1 MEFKVYLQQSSFIQ
15 TEFTLHSYSAQLI
28 LWMVNNRNWRAAHS
42 WVGEH
47 WFEFAT
53 DGFYHHGWWATA
65 PQRRSLVMIV
75 TTTRTMMISQWW
87 NLWANFYRF
96 SKTLWT
102 FCIAGGSQDLA
113 NLCTA
118 TSLVNCSG
126 GFHFW
131 VAGLAFSPLSQPIWP
146 TWPAMYSWKH
156 FESVKLPL
164 RHFLVVIIVTFIRS
178 YL

>member
-65 PQRRSLVMIV
+65 PHRRSLVMIV

-87 NLWANFYRF
+87 KPLSHFLPIFQNIMTFLHCWWESGPRKFMYSNFFGELQWRF
-96 SKTLWT
+96 SL
-102 FCIAGGSQDLA
+102 
-113 NLCTA
+113 
-118 TSLVNCSG
+118 
-126 GFHFW
+126 
-131 VAGLAFSPLSQPIWP
+131 LSCRPCLFPIISAHMP

-164 RHFLVVIIVTFIRS
+164 RHFLVVIIFMVLIT
-178 YL
+178 

>member
-1 MEFKVYLQQSSFIQ
+1 
-15 TEFTLHSYSAQLI
+15 
-28 LWMVNNRNWRAAHS
+28 MVNNRNWRAAHS

-53 DGFYHHGWWATA
+53 DGFYHHGCWATA

-96 SKTLWT
+96 SKTLWP
-102 FCIAGGSQDLA
+102 FCIAGGSQDL
-113 NLCTA
+113 CTA
-118 TSLVNCSG
+118 TSLVRFSLLSCRP
-126 GFHFW
+126 GFFPIISAHTAHM
-131 VAGLAFSPLSQPIWP
+131 AG
-146 TWPAMYSWKH
+146 H
-156 FESVKLPL
+156 V
-164 RHFLVVIIVTFIRS
+164 FLKTFRECETAITSLFGCHHSHGLDQGVSHGVSLGFGHGLVMMSITFIRS